1 VEGLDGRGKRLL
13 VACNW
18 PKTASRIIEPIMTT
32 ALLEQPIFF
41 GNALTPQALSTRIR
55 SLLHFLKLPTSSIM
69 TDMTR
74 CRGRIRIHPF
84 LSLPTNLTRSE
95 SLSFRSVNTHSDFTL
110 LRPNQLRYRSR
121 RPTSTFRGK
130 ISTQV
135 CLYVTVLCSCWTNVD
150 VSVAGVLWG
159 CGPSSMVNSEKTGDQ
174 VTLGGIIL
182 LLAKG
187 QSQLVNKIQH
197 QRNALH
203 FSKL

>member
-95 SLSFRSVNTHSDFTL
+95 LLSFRSVNTHSDFTL

-121 RPTSTFRGK
+121 RPTSTFRGE

-135 CLYVTVLCSCWTNVD
+135 CPCCAL
-150 VSVAGVLWG
+150 AGPMSTSPLQG
-159 CGPSSMVNSEKTGDQ
+159 CCGGPSSMVNSEKTGDQ

-187 QSQLVNKIQH
+187 QSQLVNNIQH

>member
-1 VEGLDGRGKRLL
+1 
-13 VACNW
+13 
-18 PKTASRIIEPIMTT
+18 MTT

-121 RPTSTFRGK
+121 RPTSTFRGE

-135 CLYVTVLCSCWTNVD
+135 CPCCALAGPMSTSPLQGCCGGAGQVQWLIQKRLATKLPLVVSYSCWLKARASSSTRFNINVMPFTS
-150 VSVAGVLWG
+150 VSYD
-159 CGPSSMVNSEKTGDQ
+159 S
-174 VTLGGIIL
+174 
-182 LLAKG
+182 
-187 QSQLVNKIQH
+187 
-197 QRNALH
+197 
-203 FSKL
+203 